1 MILHLVFSLEV
12 ISSLI
17 GPLDLSELGP
27 EIDVWANFVVLP
39 SFFFEI
45 IVLIQILF

>member
-39 SFFFEI
+39 SFFFEF